1 MKKKIAILI
10 SLMMVLTFALAACG
24 GGGGGEDLSGSKYL
38 GTWKAESV
46 SVGEE
51 SEGLGDEGSYTL
63 TLNGDGT
70 GTFVSID
77 EDGTEEVSEVTWSE
91 TSDGFKTKGDTKLTF
106 TDDGDGIKTSLLGIG
121 LHFTKEGEG
130 GEEVVDLVDGKAYG
144 YGGDDPIE
152 AACYAYMAE
161 EFKQYYEE
169 AEYSI
174 PVVKI
179 VHEDLTQEN
188 EYLVYGDFWIYNYN
202 GEGDVLK
209 CTSGGNY
216 PGCMHISKDDY
227 TVTAFDQVADGGE
240 FEPSAKEIFGDS
252 YEDFMAV
259 YGDSEANEEDRKITI
274 SDFVNLNGLDF
285 NYYQDEGWDPVELYH
300 APGAE

>member
-24 GGGGGEDLSGSKYL
+24 GGGSDDLSGSKYL

-46 SVGEE
+46 SVGDE
-51 SEGLGDEGSYTL
+51 SGELGDEGSYTL

-106 TDDGDGIKTSLLGIG
+106 KDDGDGIKTTFLGIG
-121 LHFTKEGEG
+121 LHFTRADEG
-130 GEEVVDLVDGKAYG
+130 GESAVDARAYG

-152 AACYAYMAE
+152 AACYKYMVE
-161 EFKQYYEE
+161 EYKQHYEE

-174 PVVKI
+174 PTVNI
-179 VHEDLTQEN
+179 IHEDLTQDD
-188 EYLVYGDFWIYNYN
+188 EYLVYGNFWIENYN

-209 CTSGGNY
+209 CVSGGNY

-227 TVTAFDQVADGGE
+227 TVTAFDVVADGGE
-240 FEPSAKEIFGDS
+240 FEKSAKEIFGDH

-259 YGDSEANEEDRKITI
+259 YSDSDAREENRKITV
-274 SDFVNLNGLDF
+274 SDFVNLNGLEF

-300 APGAE
+300 APEAEGDK